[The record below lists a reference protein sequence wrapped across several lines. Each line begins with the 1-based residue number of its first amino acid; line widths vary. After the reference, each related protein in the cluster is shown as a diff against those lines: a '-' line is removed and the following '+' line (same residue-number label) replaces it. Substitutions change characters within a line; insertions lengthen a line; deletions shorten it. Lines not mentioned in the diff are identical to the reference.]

1 MGVNHMKKLISTL
14 LAACVLLSLAACGA
28 AGTSPQDGT
37 ETYVFTDDL
46 GREVTAPAHPERVA
60 AMIGSFADVW
70 CLAGGRDSLV
80 AAADD
85 AWTSFDL
92 GLGADVTNLGAV
104 KEPGL
109 EALIASEPDLILASC
124 NTAANLELLDTFEAA
139 GLCVAYFDVQTLD
152 DPRLDAYARLTDVQL
167 RSRLEP
173 ERGVFI
179 AESGN
184 VIERALEAGMQPLS
198 LLMEAKWLDALQPV
212 IARTEAEHPEVPVFV
227 APREELA
234 RLTGF
239 ELTRGALAAFKR
251 PCLLYTSGAERHEPS
266 GAHRPLATRRQ
277 QLHASAP
284 LGGGARWPRVLA
296 ELPHRARRRI

>member
-14 LAACVLLSLAACGA
+14 LAVCVLLSLAACGA
-28 AGTSPQDGT
+28 AGTSPQADGT

-46 GREVTAPAHPERVA
+46 GREVTTPAHPERVA
-60 AMIGSFADVW
+60 ASGEAPHVGK
-70 CLAGGRDSLV
+70 AAYHRRDSLV

-152 DPRLDAYARLTDVQL
+152 DYLNMLGICTTLTGCEENYELNGSAVRAQADAAIARQTGEAPTVLCIRATGVSCKVKG
-167 RSRLEP
+167 SRDFVLGEMLADL
-173 ERGVFI
+173 GCVNI
-179 AESGN
+179 ADSE
-184 VIERALEAGMQPLS
+184 ELS
-198 LLMEAKWLDALQPV
+198 L
-212 IARTEAEHPEVPVFV
+212 IH
-227 APREELA
+227 
-234 RLTGF
+234 
-239 ELTRGALAAFKR
+239 
-251 PCLLYTSGAERHEPS
+251 
-266 GAHRPLATRRQ
+266 
-277 QLHASAP
+277 
-284 LGGGARWPRVLA
+284 
-296 ELPHRARRRI
+296 I

>member
-28 AGTSPQDGT
+28 AGTSPQADGT

-152 DPRLDAYARLTDVQL
+152 DYLNMLGICTTLTGCEENYELNGSAVRAQADAAIARQTGEAPTVLCIRATGVSCKVKG
-167 RSRLEP
+167 SRDFVLGEMLADLGCVNIADSEESLLEDL
-173 ERGVFI
+173 
-179 AESGN
+179 S
-184 VIERALEAGMQPLS
+184 LEAIIAAEPDYIFAVLQGSDPT
-198 LLMEAKWLDALQPV
+198 DAM
-212 IARTEAEHPEVPVFV
+212 
-227 APREELA
+227 
-234 RLTGF
+234 
-239 ELTRGALAAFKR
+239 AF
-251 PCLLYTSGAERHEPS
+251 LYA
-266 GAHRPLATRRQ
+266 
-277 QLHASAP
+277 
-284 LGGGARWPRVLA
+284 
-296 ELPHRARRRI
+296 

>member
-28 AGTSPQDGT
+28 AGTSPQADGT

-139 GLCVAYFDVQTLD
+139 GLCVA
-152 DPRLDAYARLTDVQL
+152 
-167 RSRLEP
+167 
-173 ERGVFI
+173 
-179 AESGN
+179 
-184 VIERALEAGMQPLS
+184 
-198 LLMEAKWLDALQPV
+198 
-212 IARTEAEHPEVPVFV
+212 
-227 APREELA
+227 
-234 RLTGF
+234 
-239 ELTRGALAAFKR
+239 
-251 PCLLYTSGAERHEPS
+251 
-266 GAHRPLATRRQ
+266 
-277 QLHASAP
+277 
-284 LGGGARWPRVLA
+284 
-296 ELPHRARRRI
+296 